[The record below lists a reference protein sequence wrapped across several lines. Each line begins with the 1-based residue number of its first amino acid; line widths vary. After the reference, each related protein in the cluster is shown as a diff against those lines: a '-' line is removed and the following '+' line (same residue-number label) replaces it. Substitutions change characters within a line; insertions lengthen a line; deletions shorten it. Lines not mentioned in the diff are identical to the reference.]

1 MNKNEI
7 IRKYIDAW
15 NQQDVM
21 GILDLMH
28 AGAAY
33 YDAFWMET
41 CVGRDLEKYLRDA
54 MNEEPFWYQQVGDA
68 IESDNCV
75 VFRYSAHRRKDRT
88 ISDPIHFG
96 AEILCFQ
103 DDKIVTITDLYCNT
117 DRESLEEVAELV
129 QGRHGLP
136 AYAND
141 GLGALKEARI
151 KTNLSA
157 RIDEAHIFL
166 DPDITVSELAQIIGC
181 TLDQLSVVIQKH
193 FGTTSEAF
201 IDSQKIKY
209 AKELLKTSPDNPDT
223 LENVAT
229 SAGFRSAREFRQ
241 KFAEIVGVTPTNYCH
256 QQKQK
261 KHPESNSYSH

>member
-28 AGAAY
+28 AGGAY

-54 MNEEPFWYQQVGDA
+54 MNEEPFWYQQVGDT
-68 IESDNCV
+68 IETEDGV
-75 VFRYSAHRRKDRT
+75 VFRYSAHRRKGRT
-88 ISDPIHFG
+88 IGEPIHFG

-103 DDKIVTITDLYCNT
+103 NDKIVTVTDVYCNT

-129 QGRHGLP
+129 RGRHGLP
-136 AYAND
+136 AYANN

-151 KTNLSA
+151 KANLSA
-157 RIDEAHIFL
+157 RIDEAQVFL
-166 DPDITVSELAQIIGC
+166 DPDITISELAEIIGC
-181 TLDQLSVVIQKH
+181 TLDQLSAVIQKH

-201 IDSQKIKY
+201 VDSQRVEY
-209 AKELLKTSPDNPDT
+209 AKQLLETSPDDPDA

-229 SAGFRSAREFRQ
+229 SAGFRSAREFTQ
-241 KFAEIVGVTPTNYCH
+241 KFADVVGVTPTNYRH

-261 KHPESNSYSH
+261 KQRESNSYSH